1 MLLPPRNH
9 SQPGLDNDI
18 SSLHRGGGNDSTT
31 VGRRRRNQEGGVCYR
46 AGADARVPWRFSM
59 TMSLSRSLKY
69 DSSVPRS
76 SHQRVFQSCG
86 VRRGRGR
93 RSPPSR
99 ATHLAFA
106 TRLQPPL
113 PRTQYNVIH
122 THNTLCHTQCHT
134 QCTAPLPVDVHRQAR
149 GSCYCCSTR
158 PTHLACLR
166 LHQPS
171 GPAHQ
176 FSISWK
182 QRFRWMRVGVGGS
195 ASGVGGGARGE
206 WAEGRESCAHIMSP
220 RSPGASPL
228 GIQASGDPGF
238 RRFRRFWRLLKR
250 KRDYSAVQN
259 DLLHELFYGQ
269 DLRCPE
275 DA

>member
-1 MLLPPRNH
+1 MGGSLSRTHPREACPSKGH
-9 SQPGLDNDI
+9 CPIEMGFTTREAQEADLR
-18 SSLHRGGGNDSTT
+18 LASTT
-31 VGRRRRNQEGGVCYR
+31 VGRRRQNQEGGVCSR

-182 QRFRWMRVGVGGS
+182 QRLSLDEGYIRR
-195 ASGVGGGARGE
+195 SG
-206 WAEGRESCAHIMSP
+206 ESNHH
-220 RSPGASPL
+220 L
-228 GIQASGDPGF
+228 
-238 RRFRRFWRLLKR
+238 
-250 KRDYSAVQN
+250 AVI
-259 DLLHELFYGQ
+259 
-269 DLRCPE
+269 RPSC
-275 DA
+275 